1 MKTFV
6 IVNATASAGRA
17 RGRWVRVKDQLAAV
31 RSFDSAH
38 TQRAGHAM
46 ELARDASAAGYE
58 LVVAFGGD
66 GTVHETANGIM
77 RGDPSRTMLGIIPG
91 GSGNDIARTLG
102 IPRDPSEACGLL
114 KEARTRP
121 MDLIKVGDRYCVGAG
136 GVGFDGEVA
145 ALANRWPKYLP
156 GPLTYVLGIVAALAT
171 FSPVELELG
180 LDGTLHRPRAFTAA
194 VGNTQYY
201 GSGMR
206 ICPLAQTDDGLLDV
220 VIVGPLAKLEVLR
233 MVPLLF
239 KGEHIL
245 HPKVVSHRAR
255 EVTVRCKVPLS
266 IQIDGEL
273 VGKVPATFTNIPGAL
288 RVVAGTPLPPMDLK
302 VVAGAVHRS
311 G

>member
-17 RGRWVRVKDQLAAV
+17 RRMWIQLKDQLAAI
-31 RSFDSAH
+31 RSFDSAY

-46 ELARDASAAGYE
+46 ELARDASVAGYE

-77 RGDPSRTMLGIIPG
+77 RGDASRTVLGIIPA

-102 IPRDPSEACGLL
+102 IPATPSQASELL
-114 KEARTRP
+114 REPRTRP
-121 MDLIKVGDRYCVGAG
+121 MDLIRVGDRYCVGAG

-156 GPLTYVLGIVAALAT
+156 GPLTYVLGIVVTLAT
-171 FSPVELELG
+171 FNPVDLELEL
-180 LDGTLHRPRAFTAA
+180 DGVMHRPRAFTAA

-206 ICPLAQTDDGLLDV
+206 ICPLAETDDGLVDV
-220 VIVGPLAKLEVLR
+220 VIVGALSKIEVLR
-233 MVPLLF
+233 MVPSLF
-239 KGEHIL
+239 KGLHVL
-245 HPKVVSHRAR
+245 HPKVTSHKAR
-255 EVTVRCKVPLS
+255 EVVVRSKVPLS

-273 VGKVPATFTNIPGAL
+273 VGKIPATFTNVPGAL
-288 RVVAGTPLPPMDLK
+288 RVVAGTPLAPMDLK
-302 VVAGAVHRS
+302 VAGDAVHRS